1 MRRATTDRFGT
12 SLRRRPLRR
21 FVDFALMLIVAAVSL
36 PVAGQS
42 TAAADLLARARG
54 YEYGE
59 GFPRDPAKAAA
70 LYCEAA
76 RGGDSEAWFALGW
89 MYANARGVERDDAM
103 AASLFARAA
112 EMGHEYAQ
120 RMLRFVGDARDRL
133 PPCLRPS
140 EEPSEADSGDQQAD
154 GPIFIG
160 FADTEAFGYLPAR
173 KRKIAAEVARIAPR
187 YGIEPALALAVI
199 AVESN
204 FEPEARSPK
213 DARGLM
219 QLVAGT
225 ASRFNVRKSYDVSEN
240 VRGGLSYLRWL
251 LSYYRGDVALVAAAY
266 NAGENAVDRYGGVPP
281 YPETRA
287 YVERVQR
294 LFPHERHAY
303 DTQLVEPSPIVA
315 PAATGK

>member
-1 MRRATTDRFGT
+1 
-12 SLRRRPLRR
+12 
-21 FVDFALMLIVAAVSL
+21 
-36 PVAGQS
+36 
-42 TAAADLLARARG
+42 
-54 YEYGE
+54 
-59 GFPRDPAKAAA
+59 
-70 LYCEAA
+70 
-76 RGGDSEAWFALGW
+76 
-89 MYANARGVERDDAM
+89 MYANARGVERDDAV
-103 AASLFARAA
+103 AATLFARAG

-120 RMLRFVGDARDRL
+120 RMLRYVGDERGGL

-140 EEPSEADSGDQQAD
+140 EEPPQPVSGDQQAD
-154 GPIFIG
+154 GAIFIG
-160 FADTEAFGYLPAR
+160 FDTEAFDYLPAR
-173 KRKIAAEVARIAPR
+173 KRKIAEEVARIAPR

-251 LSYYRGDVALVAAAY
+251 LSYYRGEVVLVAAAY

-287 YVERVQR
+287 YVNRVQR

-303 DTQLVEPSPIVA
+303 DTQLAEPSPIVA
-315 PAATGK
+315 RAATGK